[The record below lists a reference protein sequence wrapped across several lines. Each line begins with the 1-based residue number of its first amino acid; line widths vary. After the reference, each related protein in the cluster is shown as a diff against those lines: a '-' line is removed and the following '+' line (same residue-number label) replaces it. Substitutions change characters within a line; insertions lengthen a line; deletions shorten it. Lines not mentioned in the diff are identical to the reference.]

1 MGTTDS
7 SWYANI
13 IFFGGKLE
21 LNLDICKNLTKG
33 KFKSLLKKHIR
44 KCFLKQWS
52 SIKDTYSK
60 DQNGKLCS
68 YFKYKNLFEFEKYLL
83 IIKDEK
89 RRNLTKFRLSN
100 HCLRVESGRYERVRN
115 NLGRLIML
123 PRNERFCLLCNSDLV
138 EDEIHSMF
146 ECKSL
151 KELRDNFFMKNIFQL
166 YPNLTFLNYDQLFIW
181 VMSNEDPQFI
191 KQLSQYLLLLYEFR
205 RNFKN

>member
-1 MGTTDS
+1 M
-7 SWYANI
+7 
-13 IFFGGKLE
+13 
-21 LNLDICKNLTKG
+21 
-33 KFKSLLKKHIR
+33 
-44 KCFLKQWS
+44 KQWS
-52 SIKDTYSK
+52 LIKDTYSK